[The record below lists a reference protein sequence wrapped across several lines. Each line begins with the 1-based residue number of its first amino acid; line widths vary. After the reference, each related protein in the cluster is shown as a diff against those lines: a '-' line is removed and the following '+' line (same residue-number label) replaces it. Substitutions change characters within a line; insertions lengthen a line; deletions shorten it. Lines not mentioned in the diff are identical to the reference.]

1 MNRKLWKKFDTQTER
16 CYAEFFDVSAS
27 DDCWSKAYAIFKQI
41 VKEGRDEQP
50 GFAPELHMLDDMTDF
65 RYDVMGWLEEYMEH
79 LDEEDDYETLL
90 KVCDELLSMFAW
102 EKCSASD
109 LYFQRVTALAALG
122 RRGEAAAFC
131 ENWLAKSA
139 DDMQAV
145 AACVYARLAVGRVDD
160 AKALVEQYI
169 SDDTACTD
177 ENDVVFFAAQKTYDV
192 LGDKKSRRR
201 VDRILEAYL
210 EEGLEDILDDE
221 DDDFDWEGELPF
233 N

>member
-1 MNRKLWKKFDTQTER
+1 MNRKLWKKFDTQTEH
-16 CYAEFFDVSAS
+16 CYAELFDVVVP

-50 GFAPELHMLDDMTDF
+50 GFAAELYMLDEMTDF
-65 RYDVMGWLEEYMEH
+65 RYDVMGWIEDYTDH

-90 KVCDELLSMFAW
+90 NVCDEILSMFAW

-109 LYFQRVTALAALG
+109 LYFQKVTALAALG
-122 RRGEAAAFC
+122 RREEAAAFC
-131 ENWLAKSA
+131 ENWLAESA
-139 DDMQAV
+139 EDMQAV

-169 SDDTACTD
+169 SEDTICTD
-177 ENDVVFFAAQKTYDV
+177 DNEIVFFAAQKVYNV
-192 LGDKKSRRR
+192 LGDKKNRKR

-210 EEGLEDILDDE
+210 EEGLEDILEDE
-221 DDDFDWEGELPF
+221 DFDWEGELPF